1 MKARKWM
8 WMGLMSLGALPSW
21 ANAQV
26 PAGIGGAAAAP
37 AFGAAAP
44 AATAAQPATLW
55 SFLGVSK
62 PQLEACRQKKCA
74 TPCGQFINK
83 LTMPLTAF
91 TGGIIPPYC
100 GPMPSPADLADEGAV
115 GAAAKIKAEEA
126 QAKARKAA
134 MRYLGTVDCSRF
146 PDAQGALI
154 KGLRGDTNE
163 CVRFEAALALG
174 NGCCCTKATM
184 EALSVSAACSD
195 RDGLPREYSDRV
207 RAASVS
213 ALQQCLSCYVDPNP
227 PKVEKAI
234 EGKPEEGIRDDR
246 KPEEIKVPADPKNA
260 SDDAENKD
268 SSKQESKEKAPRPVG
283 MAYYAK
289 VNAVP
294 RDQIVEEARRVVEKY
309 NQTASAQIVL
319 NRETSVVGILNQAMV
334 DTTATMP
341 TGITNGMPVAKAEVV
356 SARPQNL
363 WEIVSRNA
371 EPAPVMGAA
380 RTEVVVKSSMEPPTA
395 FVKSAPITMP
405 VPMPMPT
412 RMEPTPIFP
421 EPMMAKSEPV
431 VTKSAKATESGGGY
445 GEMGTVRPKT
455 TAELAGQPRGATVVV
470 APGKTSVPNA
480 LPAAVTAKE
489 TNKLNE
495 RESMKP
501 IETPTPVAKPIEQAV
516 PKATPLAQR
525 AMTLL
530 IDQHPAAVRE
540 QITGSL
546 TKADFESCPDITPVL
561 VEMARTGDVDTT
573 RRSAIQA
580 LVRNQI
586 NEPAVVSALEKLADD
601 APPTVRVE
609 AAIGLARLKVGK

>member
-8 WMGLMSLGALPSW
+8 WMGLMSLGALPTW

-26 PAGIGGAAAAP
+26 PAGIGAPAAAP

-44 AATAAQPATLW
+44 AAAAQPNTLW

-83 LTMPLTAF
+83 MTMPLTAF

-100 GPMPSPADLADEGAV
+100 GLMPSPADLADQGAV

-146 PDAQGALI
+146 PDAQDALI

-227 PKVEKAI
+227 PKVEKVI

-246 KPEEIKVPADPKNA
+246 KPEEIKVPGDRKNA
-260 SDDAENKD
+260 PDDEDNKD
-268 SSKQESKEKAPRPVG
+268 TSKQDVKEKAPRPVG

-309 NQTASAQIVL
+309 NQTASAHVVL
-319 NRETSVVGILNQAMV
+319 NRENSVVGMLNQAMV
-334 DTTATMP
+334 DTTATSP
-341 TGITNGMPVAKAEVV
+341 TGMSNGIPVAKAEVV

-371 EPAPVMGAA
+371 EPAPTVGAG

-395 FVKSAPITMP
+395 FVKSAPIAMP
-405 VPMPMPT
+405 VPMPMPA
-412 RMEPTPIFP
+412 RMEPTPILP
-421 EPMMAKSEPV
+421 EPMMARSEPMT
-431 VTKSAKATESGGGY
+431 TKSAKATESGGY
-445 GEMGTVRPKT
+445 GEIGTVLPKT
-455 TAELAGQPRGATVVV
+455 TAELAGQPRGTSIVVSP
-470 APGKTSVPNA
+470 AKISVPNA

-501 IETPTPVAKPIEQAV
+501 VETPTPVVKPTEPVV

-561 VEMARTGDVDTT
+561 VEMARSNDVDTT
-573 RRSAIQA
+573 RRAAIQA

-601 APPTVRVE
+601 SPPTVRVE